1 MNNATQIT
9 NIFNSLFID
18 SERTKLVGGAEEP
31 IYLPYN
37 AQRSVA
43 ELYFRAD
50 YERSALHEIAH
61 WCVAGPKRREQE
73 DFGYWYQPDGRS
85 AQQQQ
90 AFFQVEVEP
99 QALEWLFAI
108 AAGIP
113 FRVSVDNLNG
123 EPLDTAPFRRDVQ
136 RAAQRRLVEGLP
148 QRPAKLVTAF
158 QKQCPQSQWD
168 RVEDLVALGC
178 L

>member
-1 MNNATQIT
+1 MISAAQVIEV
-9 NIFNSLFID
+9 FNSLFIE
-18 SERTKLVGGAEEP
+18 SERTKLIGGADEP
-31 IYLPYN
+31 IYLPYTE
-37 AQRSVA
+37 QRELA

-61 WCVAGPKRREQE
+61 WCVAGPKRRELE

-123 EPLDTAPFRRDVQ
+123 EPLDTTPFRLDVQ
-136 RAAQRRLVEGLP
+136 RAAKRRLVNGLP
-148 QRPAKLVTAF
+148 ERPAKLIAAF
-158 QKQCPQSQWD
+158 HQQCPQSQWD
-168 RVEDLVALGC
+168 RVEDLVAQGC
-178 L
+178 S